1 MYTVLKNM
9 DDFYAKAGEK
19 IADKN
24 KAKDCVKKFKEKFW
38 KTYNFLIETAKRN
51 EVALSKFIKDTTGE
65 EFHYAISEQLLLQLL
80 IDAYDDLMRLTEY
93 HPTENPNSL
102 KEMAY
107 IVYWLIRRK
116 PLVITESYEDVIN
129 IENKNFTE
137 MGRMHIL
144 FINEYFATTL
154 LYNSVFRGKIPKKD
168 VSEKELEIADEQL
181 EIFSGFLFYSLV
193 YRVDSPKYLEA
204 MSLACT
210 IYPAWEVDPKI
221 WQKVKQEIQMS

>member
-24 KAKDCVKKFKEKFW
+24 KAKDSVEKFKEKFW
-38 KTYNFLIETAKRN
+38 KTYKFLIDTAKIN
-51 EVALSKFIKDTTGE
+51 EKTLSKFVKEITGK
-65 EFHYAISEQLLLQLL
+65 EFHYAISEQLLVQLL

-93 HPTENPNSL
+93 HPTEYPNSL

-107 IVYWLIRRK
+107 IAYWFIRRK
-116 PLVITESYEDVIN
+116 PLIITGSYEDVIN
-129 IENKNFTE
+129 IKNENFTE
-137 MGRMHIL
+137 MARMHIL

-154 LYNSVFRGKIPKKD
+154 LYNSVFRSKIPKKG
-168 VSEKELEIADEQL
+168 VGTKELENAEEQL

-221 WQKVKQEIQMS
+221 WQKVKQEVQMS

>member
-9 DDFYAKAGEK
+9 DEFYAKAGEK

-24 KAKDCVKKFKEKFW
+24 KAKDSIGIFKKKFWSTYDFLQKAAEKNEIMLSEFVET
-38 KTYNFLIETAKRN
+38 KTGK
-51 EVALSKFIKDTTGE
+51 
-65 EFHYAISEQLLLQLL
+65 EFHYAISEQLLLQTL

-93 HPTENPNSL
+93 HPTEHPNSL

-107 IVYWLIRRK
+107 IAYWFIRRK
-116 PLVITESYEDVIN
+116 PLIIPGSYEDIISLVN
-129 IENKNFTE
+129 EDFTE
-137 MGRMHIL
+137 MARMHIL

-154 LYNSVFRGKIPKKD
+154 LNNSVFRGKRPKTD
-168 VSEKELEIADEQL
+168 VDEGELEYAEEQL
-181 EIFSGFLFYSLV
+181 EIFNDFLFYSLV

-210 IYPAWEVDPKI
+210 IYPAWEVDPQI
-221 WQKVKQEIQMS
+221 WQKAKWEVQMS